1 MDLHRLTLRAIGPF
15 AGEHVIDFA
24 ELGRSGLFLLEG
36 PTGSGKSTLID
47 AIVFALYGSLASEGS
62 SRDRLHSHHAAP
74 GVEPY
79 VELVFETAAGI
90 HRVRRSPQHQRPKK
104 SGTGTTNQN
113 ATAKLFRLSSPEADA
128 GEVLGTSTQEVGTEI
143 GRIVGLTRAQFV
155 QTVVLPQGEF
165 AEFLRSTG
173 EQRRLVLQSL
183 FGTAVYDAT
192 AKQLAEMRTAAKAR
206 TDAAD
211 ARVTEALTGLREATR
226 VEALAVDD
234 AADTV
239 RLLAELA
246 DAADAAREEDEAA
259 RRRAAD
265 AREEAERIT
274 RALER
279 RRTLIAREEA
289 LRAEADEVALLA
301 ARLEEARR
309 AEAVAGPLAARD
321 RADAAGERART
332 AEDAARAACRDARPT
347 LADAPAD
354 DLSARRDAL
363 VAELATLADAEARER
378 GLPGRRSEVR
388 AAEAAVAQ
396 READAEEAEAAL
408 AERPGERI
416 PLVEARDAAAGA
428 AGGVDAA
435 RAAVA
440 EAEATRRKAA
450 ALVAQDARITAA
462 RAALESRSTAAGD
475 AVRHEAELRQRKV
488 RGLAGELA
496 RELVEGAPCPVCGS
510 ADHPLPAPSTP
521 GHPDDEE
528 IEAAAEARE
537 RAGRAQAEAA
547 AALAAEN
554 ARHEAM
560 AAELDGVT
568 QEDAEREVA
577 DRTARLAEAE
587 AAGGVLRAAE
597 ARLAAHDAE
606 TERIRVRREDARA
619 ALSGLRERVIRARE
633 RLAEDAEAV
642 RAALRA
648 AGAQPDAAS
657 DASASDAA
665 AAADDDTATD
675 APDTPRVAALVAD
688 RAEERALVER
698 LLALAADRA
707 RTAAEAEARATELA
721 DALAAR
727 SFATEDQARAAAL
740 PPAELPALAQ
750 RVAAHEREQAVVAEG
765 LVDPEVA
772 TLTGA
777 EDADPAAALAA
788 SHAAQAA
795 ARATAER
802 AARARDRADR
812 SAAALARHDA
822 ARRASALASEE
833 ARAAIRMSEVANA
846 TSPENTRGLTLG
858 TYVLLRRFEDVV
870 QAANARLRIMSSG
883 RYELEVSEE
892 REATSK
898 SRKTGLALQIRDHV
912 TDRVREPASFSGG
925 ETFYAALSLA
935 LGLADVV
942 QAEAGGLQLGTLFV
956 DEGFGTLDPETL
968 DAVMSELGRLS
979 SDGRTVGI
987 VSHVEELK
995 QRVADRI
1002 EVRRLPDGSSTLTS
1016 TVADPA

>member
-47 AIVFALYGSLASEGS
+47 AVVFALYGSLASDGS

-113 ATAKLFRLSSPEADA
+113 ATATLVRLSSPDADA
-128 GEVLGTSTQEVGTEI
+128 GEVIGTSTQEVGTEI
-143 GRIVGLTRAQFV
+143 ARIVGLTRAQFV

-183 FGTAVYDAT
+183 FGTAVYDQT

-211 ARVTEALTGLREATR
+211 AKVAEALTGLREATR
-226 VEALAVDD
+226 VEELAVDD

-246 DAADAAREEDEAA
+246 DAADAAREEDEV
-259 RRRAAD
+259 RRRAAVD
-265 AREEAERIT
+265 ALREAERIT

-279 RRTLIAREEA
+279 RRTLIAREQA
-289 LRAEADEVALLA
+289 VRAEADEVARVA
-301 ARLEEARR
+301 ARVEEARR
-309 AEAVAGPLAARD
+309 AAAVAGPLAARD
-321 RADAAGERART
+321 RADAARDRALS
-332 AEDAARAACRDARPT
+332 AEDAARTACRDARPT
-347 LADAPAD
+347 LADAPAA

-378 GLPGRRSEVR
+378 GLPGRRAEVR
-388 AAEAAVAQ
+388 AAEAAVAA
-396 READAEEAEAAL
+396 REAEAAE
-408 AERPGERI
+408 AEAAEEERPAMRI

-428 AGGVDAA
+428 AGGVEAA

-440 EAEATRRKAA
+440 EAEATLRKAA

-462 RAALESRSTAAGD
+462 RTELDARSAAAGE

-496 RELVEGAPCPVCGS
+496 RELEEGAPCPVCGS
-510 ADHPLPAPSTP
+510 ADHPLPAPSAP
-521 GHPDDEE
+521 GHPDDDE
-528 IEAAAEARE
+528 IEAAADARG
-537 RAGRAQAEAA
+537 RAERAQADAA
-547 AALAAEN
+547 AALAAER
-554 ARHEAM
+554 ARHETM
-560 AAELDGVT
+560 AAELGGVT
-568 QEDAEREVA
+568 REDAEREVA

-587 AAGGVLRAAE
+587 AAGGALREAE
-597 ARLAAHDAE
+597 ARLAAHDDG
-606 TERIRVRREDARA
+606 TERIRIRREDARA

-633 RLAEDAEAV
+633 RLAEDADAV
-642 RAALRA
+642 RAALRD
-648 AGAQPDAAS
+648 AGADAAL
-657 DASASDAA
+657 DDHRAHPDDAA
-665 AAADDDTATD
+665 DTPT
-675 APDTPRVAALVAD
+675 TPRVAALVAD
-688 RAEERALVER
+688 RADERALVER
-698 LLALAADRA
+698 ILALAADRA
-707 RTAAEAEARATELA
+707 RTSAEAEARAAELA
-721 DALAAR
+721 DALAAQ
-727 SFATEDQARAAAL
+727 SFATEADARAAAL

-765 LVDPEVA
+765 LVDPDVA
-772 TLTGA
+772 SLTGD
-777 EDADPAAALAA
+777 EDADPDAARTA
-788 SHAAQAA
+788 SDAAQAA

-812 SAAALARHDA
+812 GAAALARHEA
-822 ARRASALASEE
+822 ARRESARAGDE
-833 ARAAIRMSEVANA
+833 ARAAIRMSEIANA

-892 REATSK
+892 REATNR

-912 TDRVREPASFSGG
+912 VDRVREPASFSGG
-925 ETFYAALSLA
+925 ETFYASLALA

-1016 TVADPA
+1016 TVS

>member
-15 AGEHVIDFA
+15 AGEHVIDVA

-90 HRVRRSPQHQRPKK
+90 HRVRRSPQHQRPKAR
-104 SGTGTTNQN
+104 GTGTTNQN

-143 GRIVGLTRAQFV
+143 ARIVGLTRAQFV

-183 FGTAVYDAT
+183 FGTAVYDVT

-211 ARVTEALTGLREATR
+211 AKVAEALTGLREATR

-259 RRRAAD
+259 RRRTAA
-265 AREEAERIT
+265 ALAEAERIT

-279 RRTLIAREEA
+279 RRSLMARAEA
-289 LRAEADEVALLA
+289 LRTEADEVARLA

-309 AEAVAGPLAARD
+309 AEAVVGPLAARD
-321 RADAAGERART
+321 RAEAAGERART
-332 AEDAARAACRDARPT
+332 AEDAARTACREARPT
-347 LADAPAD
+347 LADAPAT

-388 AAEAAVAQ
+388 AAEAAVAA
-396 READAEEAEAAL
+396 REAEAAAAEETL
-408 AERPGERI
+408 EERPAARI

-428 AGGVDAA
+428 AGGIEAA

-440 EAEATRRKAA
+440 DAEATRRKAA

-462 RAALESRSTAAGD
+462 RAALDTSSAAAGD

-496 RELVEGAPCPVCGS
+496 RELVAGAPCPVCGS
-510 ADHPLPAPSTP
+510 TEHPLPAPSAP
-521 GHPDDEE
+521 GHPDDDE
-528 IEAAAEARE
+528 IDAAADARE

-547 AALAAEN
+547 AALAAET
-554 ARHEAM
+554 ARREAM

-568 QEDAEREVA
+568 REEAEHEVA

-587 AAGGVLRAAE
+587 AAGGALREAE
-597 ARLAAHDAE
+597 ARLAAHDAD

-619 ALSGLRERVIRARE
+619 ALSGLRERVSRARE
-633 RLAEDAEAV
+633 RLAEDTEAV

-648 AGAQPDAAS
+648 AGVDPGIAPADAARTADADGPGDGDADA
-657 DASASDAA
+657 DASA
-665 AAADDDTATD
+665 
-675 APDTPRVAALVAD
+675 TPRVAALVAD
-688 RAEERALVER
+688 RADERALVER

-707 RTAAEAEARATELA
+707 RTAADAEARAAELA

-727 SFATEDQARAAAL
+727 SFASEDDARAAAL

-750 RVAAHEREQAVVAEG
+750 RVAAHEREQAVVAAG

-777 EDADPAAALAA
+777 EDADPAAARTAA
-788 SHAAQAA
+788 DAAEAA

-812 SAAALARHDA
+812 SAAALARHDV
-822 ARRASALASEE
+822 ARRASAQAGEE

-846 TSPENTRGLTLG
+846 TTPENTRGLTLG

-892 REATSK
+892 REATSR

-925 ETFYAALSLA
+925 ETFYASLSLA

-1016 TVADPA
+1016 TVS